1 MSAGRGA
8 HPGRVATQDQSRIR
22 DAGRRSATAPGREG
36 APGRGAP
43 APAPLGPLLVLTDR
57 TQCRRPLVDVVAAAV
72 DGGARTVVLREKDL
86 PAADRAA
93 LADAL
98 RSALAPVD
106 GTLVLAG
113 TALTGTG
120 LAGTAVHLSAADA
133 VPEPRPA
140 LLGRSC
146 HDRAAV
152 DRAAAEGCDW
162 VTVSPVRL
170 TSSKP
175 GYGPALGT
183 AGLAAL
189 TGGPPAYALG
199 GLTAADAGSC
209 LAAGAVGVAVMGA
222 VMRAARPDLVVGEL
236 LEALR

>member
-1 MSAGRGA
+1 M
-8 HPGRVATQDQSRIR
+8 T
-22 DAGRRSATAPGREG
+22 
-36 APGRGAP
+36 
-43 APAPLGPLLVLTDR
+43 APLGPLLVLTDR
-57 TQCRRPLVDVVAAAV
+57 TQCSRPLVDVVRAAV

-86 PAADRAA
+86 PRAERAA
-93 LADAL
+93 LADGL
-98 RSALAPVD
+98 RPALAAVD

-113 TALTGTG
+113 TALPGD
-120 LAGTAVHLSAADA
+120 AVHLSAADE

-152 DRAAAEGCDW
+152 DAAAAEGCDW

-170 TSSKP
+170 TASKP

-189 TGGPPAYALG
+189 TDGPPAYALG
-199 GLTAADAGSC
+199 GLTAADARPC
-209 LAAGAVGVAVMGA
+209 LDAGAVGLAVMGA
-222 VMRAARPDLVVGEL
+222 VMRADRPDLVVGEL

>member
-1 MSAGRGA
+1 MADARHLSPIHDASCLRRVGPAQAASAVG
-8 HPGRVATQDQSRIR
+8 VAVR
-22 DAGRRSATAPGREG
+22 
-36 APGRGAP
+36 
-43 APAPLGPLLVLTDR
+43 APLGPLLVLTDR

-86 PAADRAA
+86 PAGERVA
-93 LADAL
+93 LADRL
-98 RSALAPVD
+98 RAVLTPVE

-113 TALTGTG
+113 ADVP
-120 LAGTAVHLSAADA
+120 ADAVHLSRTDG

-146 HDRAAV
+146 HDRRAV
-152 DRAAAEGCDW
+152 DRAGAEGCDW

-170 TSSKP
+170 TTSKP

-189 TGGPPAYALG
+189 TDGPPVYALG
-199 GLTAADAGSC
+199 GLTPADTRPC
-209 LAAGAVGVAVMGA
+209 LDAGAVGIAVMGA
-222 VMRAARPDLVVGEL
+222 VMRAERPDLVVGEL
-236 LEALR
+236 LAAVR

>member
-1 MSAGRGA
+1 M
-8 HPGRVATQDQSRIR
+8 T
-22 DAGRRSATAPGREG
+22 
-36 APGRGAP
+36 
-43 APAPLGPLLVLTDR
+43 APLGPLLVLTDR
-57 TQCRRPLVDVVAAAV
+57 TQCSRPLVDVVRAAV

-86 PAADRAA
+86 PHAERAA
-93 LADAL
+93 LADDL
-98 RSALAPVD
+98 RRPLAAVD

-113 TALTGTG
+113 TAHPSG
-120 LAGTAVHLSAADA
+120 AVHLSATDE
-133 VPEPRPA
+133 VPDPRPP

-152 DRAAAEGCDW
+152 DAAAAEACDW

-170 TSSKP
+170 TASKP

-189 TGGPPAYALG
+189 TDGPPAYALG
-199 GLTAADAGSC
+199 GLTAVDARPC
-209 LAAGAVGVAVMGA
+209 LDAGAVGLAVMGA
-222 VMRAARPDLVVGEL
+222 VMRADRPDVVVGEL

>member
-1 MSAGRGA
+1 VS
-8 HPGRVATQDQSRIR
+8 
-22 DAGRRSATAPGREG
+22 
-36 APGRGAP
+36 
-43 APAPLGPLLVLTDR
+43 APLGPLLVLTDR
-57 TQCRRPLVDVVAAAV
+57 TQCRRPLVDVLASAV

-86 PAADRAA
+86 PREQRAA
-93 LADAL
+93 LAEDL
-98 RSALAPVD
+98 RSVLAPVD

-113 TALTGTG
+113 TDLPGD
-120 LAGTAVHLSAADA
+120 AVHLSAVDEL
-133 VPEPRPA
+133 PEPRPA

-146 HDRAAV
+146 HDRASV
-152 DRAAAEGCDW
+152 DRADAEGCDW

-170 TSSKP
+170 TASKP

-199 GLTAADAGSC
+199 GLTAADARPC
-209 LAAGAVGVAVMGA
+209 LDAGAVGLAVMGA
-222 VMRAARPDLVVGEL
+222 VMRAERPDVVVGEL

>member
-1 MSAGRGA
+1 VR
-8 HPGRVATQDQSRIR
+8 H
-22 DAGRRSATAPGREG
+22 
-36 APGRGAP
+36 
-43 APAPLGPLLVLTDR
+43 APLGPLLVLTDR

-86 PAADRAA
+86 PTGERAA
-93 LADAL
+93 LADQLRFAL
-98 RSALAPVD
+98 DPVD

-113 TALTGTG
+113 TG
-120 LAGTAVHLSAADA
+120 LAGDAVHLSAADD
-133 VPEPRPA
+133 VPEPRPT

-146 HDRAAV
+146 HDRASV
-152 DRAAAEGCDW
+152 DRAGAEGCDW

-189 TGGPPAYALG
+189 TDGPPAYALG
-199 GLTAADAGSC
+199 GLTAADARTC
-209 LAAGAVGVAVMGA
+209 LDAGAVGLAVMGA
-222 VMRAARPDLVVGEL
+222 VMRADRPGVVVGEL
-236 LEALR
+236 LEAVR